1 MPGRSRH
8 MALRAPERVLVIR
21 LSAIGDV
28 VRTLP
33 AVIALRRALP
43 DAHLAWLVEEGA
55 AEALAGHPDIDT
67 LWIIPRRRWRDGL
80 RSWRTAPAT
89 LRDMIAFARRLRAAR
104 FDWVVDFHG
113 ILKSG
118 LWAMATGAPLR
129 AGYEAGGNRGWGSR
143 EGNRLFTNRRAAVP
157 MRRISRFDRNAIL
170 ARFVWTE
177 LLGRDASTCPVAP
190 GGSLLP
196 VASSVQAEIDRWLEA
211 TAPEAS
217 GGDPPSGGYVAVH
230 PGSSESTAY
239 KRWFPERYGDV
250 ADALIERGF
259 RVIFTWG
266 PGEKASVES
275 IVSAMMHPA
284 LIAPE
289 TPSLQHLG
297 AIFRRCRL
305 LIGNDTGPMH
315 IAALSGTPVV
325 AVFGP
330 TDAIENA
337 PYAGVPSIVV
347 RKDVGCRCPKRR
359 CLTRACFEAVDAKDV
374 LDAALG
380 ILGEPSGAGL
390 CSASRAAGERRT
402 HE

>member
-1 MPGRSRH
+1 MR
-8 MALRAPERVLVIR
+8 ALPAPARVLVIR

-33 AVIALRRALP
+33 SVMALRQALP

-55 AEALAGHPDIDT
+55 AEALAGHSDIDA
-67 LWIIPRRRWRDGL
+67 LWIVPRRRWRDGL
-80 RSWRTAPAT
+80 RSPRTAPAT
-89 LRDMIAFARRLRAAR
+89 LRETIAFVRRLRAAR

-170 ARFVWTE
+170 VRFVWTE
-177 LLGRDASTCPVAP
+177 LLGRDPAACPETP
-190 GGSLLP
+190 GGSVLP
-196 VASSVQAEIDRWLEA
+196 VGSSVQAEIDRWLEA
-211 TAPEAS
+211 TAPAAS
-217 GGDPPSGGYVAVH
+217 GGGPASGGYVAIH

-239 KRWFPERYGDV
+239 KRWFPERYGEV

-266 PGEKASVES
+266 PGEKASVEFM
-275 IVSAMMHPA
+275 VSAMKHEA
-284 LIAPE
+284 LLAPE
-289 TPSLQHLG
+289 TTSLQHLG

-330 TDAIENA
+330 TDAVENA
-337 PYAGVPSIVV
+337 PYAGVPSAVV

-359 CLTRACFEAVDAKDV
+359 CLTRACFDAVDAEDV

-380 ILGEPSGAGL
+380 ILGAPFGAG
-390 CSASRAAGERRT
+390 RGAGER
-402 HE
+402 